1 MTVIRVHELAKKMGV
16 ESKDLISVLDKMGI
30 KGKTPS
36 SGLDDKETKSLIE
49 KLKAIRKE
57 KEKEKDKTK
66 KEKEAVDP
74 LLSKEERLKKAAALI
89 GKFSS
94 TLEKPGAK
102 PKPAP
107 IPPLPK
113 PAMPAP
119 PVIPPASQVKA
130 AQVALEEKK
139 TAMEA
144 APVPQP
150 APAAAERPSSGGL
163 TQTAVRPVTPARQ
176 GQAFRP

>member
-16 ESKDLISVLDKMGI
+16 ESKDLIAVLDKMGI
-30 KGKTPS
+30 KGKTAS

-49 KLKAIRKE
+49 KLKAVR

-74 LLSKEERLKKAAALI
+74 LASKEERLKKAAALI

-119 PVIPPASQVKA
+119 PVIPPASQLKA
-130 AQVALEEKK
+130 AQAAVQEEKK
-139 TAMEA
+139 KAAEA
-144 APVPQP
+144 APTPQSASTAERPQP
-150 APAAAERPSSGGL
+150 APGILE
-163 TQTAVRPVTPARQ
+163 QVRPVTSARP
-176 GQAFRP
+176 GPAFRPQ

>member
-1 MTVIRVHELAKKMGV
+1 MGV
-16 ESKDLISVLDKMGI
+16 ESKDLIAVLEKMGI

-36 SGLDDKETKSLIE
+36 SGLDDKETKSLID
-49 KLKAIRKE
+49 KLKAVRKDKE
-57 KEKEKDKTK
+57 KEKIK
-66 KEKEAVDP
+66 KEKETAVDS
-74 LLSKEERLKKAAALI
+74 LASKEERLKKAAALI

-119 PVIPPASQVKA
+119 PVIPPASQLKA
-130 AQVALEEKK
+130 AQAAALEEKK
-139 TAMEA
+139 KAAEA
-144 APVPQP
+144 APAPQPASTAERPQP
-150 APAAAERPSSGGL
+150 APGSVE
-163 TQTAVRPVTPARQ
+163 QVVR
-176 GQAFRP
+176 

>member
-1 MTVIRVHELAKKMGV
+1 MTRVKYHDSSEDIGGVCDFMTVIRVHELAKKMGV
-16 ESKDLISVLDKMGI
+16 ESKDLISVLDKIGI

-57 KEKEKDKTK
+57 KEKIKKDKET
-66 KEKEAVDP
+66 VDP
-74 LLSKEERLKKAAALI
+74 LASREERLKKAAALI

-107 IPPLPK
+107 IPPMPK

-119 PVIPPASQVKA
+119 PVIPPVSQLKEQGQA
-130 AQVALEEKK
+130 AKPEEKS
-139 TAMEA
+139 
-144 APVPQP
+144 P
-150 APAAAERPSSGGL
+150 APAVQPLQAAQP
-163 TQTAVRPVTPARQ
+163 TALR
-176 GQAFRP
+176 

>member
-1 MTVIRVHELAKKMGV
+1 MIHQGVSDFMTVIRVHELAKKMGV
-16 ESKDLISVLDKMGI
+16 ESKDLISVLDKIGI

-57 KEKEKDKTK
+57 KEKEKEKTK
-66 KEKEAVDP
+66 KEKEPVDP
-74 LLSKEERLKKAAALI
+74 LLSREERLKKAAALI

-119 PVIPPASQVKA
+119 PVIPPISQLKEQQA
-130 AQVALEEKK
+130 AKPEEKS
-139 TAMEA
+139 
-144 APVPQP
+144 P
-150 APAAAERPSSGGL
+150 APFVQPLQEAQPPAQRP
-163 TQTAVRPVTPARQ
+163 Q
-176 GQAFRP
+176 